1 MNTVVGLSQQAQH
14 NDVSYATFLKGR
26 DDNEMNADSYDAGDY
41 EDEELDSNLN
51 GVSMATYAY

>member
-14 NDVSYATFLKGR
+14 NDVSYATFLEGR